1 MVILAKVREL
11 SEKAKEVLAVLKA
24 SEKALTLAELKE
36 KVENLNSSHLTALRN
51 RNLVS
56 ATEVEKEV
64 VTVVKRKVNSYS
76 VVAAEEAETE

>member
-1 MVILAKVREL
+1 MAKTREL
-11 SEKAKEVLAVLKA
+11 SAKAKEVLEVLRA

-36 KVENLNSSHLTALRN
+36 VVADLNSSHLTALRN

-56 ATEVEKEV
+56 AEEVEKEV

-76 VVAAEEAETE
+76 VTATAEEVE